1 MKLSALENT
10 GIVSELKVKNG
21 KVEKKQSKID
31 SEDSLIIYDISSKL
45 DEIKDC
51 ILGMKS
57 EATTQEVMFALLPH
71 VTNLEVDID
80 LTRWLKMFNNPT
92 VEMMELVNS
101 LMDTIDTFFE
111 KAALTNEMNRKKNAI
126 NEKMD
131 GLGLKSLEQER
142 DMIVTELPSI
152 NDKGERKKL
161 FKRLDELNKL
171 IGE

>member
-21 KVEKKQSKID
+21 KVEKKQNKID

-51 ILGMKS
+51 VLGMKGD
-57 EATTQEVMFALLPH
+57 ATTQEVMFALLPY

-80 LTRWLKMFNNPT
+80 FTRWLKMFNNPS
-92 VEMMELVNS
+92 VEMIELVNS

-126 NEKMD
+126 NEKMN
-131 GLGLKSLEQER
+131 GLGLVSLEQER
-142 DMIVTELPSI
+142 DKIVEELPAI
-152 NDKGERKKL
+152 NDKDERKKL